1 MTART
6 RMACVGWTIAG
17 AYMAAAIAACD
28 IDPDPADRPDEL
40 DYRVRD
46 SAGITIVESGRP
58 APDSR
63 LGWQVG
69 AAPQLSLGAAIG
81 EADYQLYEV
90 GDATRLAD
98 GRFVVANGGS
108 NQLLAFDAAG
118 NYLAAWA
125 GQGDGPGE
133 FRSLARVAYSPGDS
147 VLAGNSRDGRASF
160 FDIDGT
166 HGRTTMLQ
174 GSPGPFMRAMGREQD
189 DHIVIDVLPDG
200 SLFTKTTEGYET
212 TGFWRWQSAY
222 ALMTADGGTTA
233 ALGEYPG
240 PEIYS
245 ENVFAEEQRMVYVTP
260 LRHPFG
266 KSTFTA
272 VWGDLVAFGRNEAYE
287 IRAFSSDGSLAR
299 IVRRDYVPGAPTQE
313 QQDAHF
319 RERFADLSDDERTS
333 RLGVAANVPMVETFP
348 AYAGIEGDALGYLWV
363 REFERPGDESEN
375 PVWTVFDPEGR
386 ALGFVETPSG
396 LTIYEIGEDYI
407 LGKRTGELDIESV
420 ELWGLT
426 RTEGD

>member
-6 RMACVGWTIAG
+6 RVACVGWTIAG

-40 DYRVRD
+40 DYGVRD

-63 LGWQVG
+63 LGWQAG
-69 AAPQLSLGAAIG
+69 AAPQLSLGAAVG

-98 GRFVVANGGS
+98 GRIVVANGGS
-108 NQLLAFDAAG
+108 NQLLVFDAAG

-133 FRSLARVAYSPGDS
+133 FRSLATVHRLAGDS
-147 VLAGNSRDGRASF
+147 LIAADSEQGRVSVFDLEGN
-160 FDIDGT
+160 
-166 HGRTTMLQ
+166 HGRTTTLK
-174 GSPGPFMRAMGREQD
+174 GAPGGFFKEISTDPADHRMMG
-189 DHIVIDVLPDG
+189 VLPDG
-200 SLFTKTTEGYET
+200 TLLTRDVGGYMT
-212 TGFWRWQSAY
+212 QGLWRWDHSYGLAR
-222 ALMTADGGTTA
+222 ADGTGGMS
-233 ALGEYPG
+233 LGDYPG
-240 PEIYS
+240 PETYS
-245 ENVFAEEQRMVYVTP
+245 ESVHVEEERMVYVMP

-266 KSTFTA
+266 KTTVTSA
-272 VWGDLVAFGRNEAYE
+272 WGGLVAVGRNETYE
-287 IRAFSSDGSLAR
+287 IKAFASDGSLAR
-299 IVRRDYVPGAPTQE
+299 IVRLDHVPGAPTQE
-313 QQDAHF
+313 QQDAHL
-319 RERFADLSDDERTS
+319 RERLANLTEEERAP
-333 RLGVAANVPMVETFP
+333 RLEVAANLPMVETFP

-363 REFERPGDESEN
+363 REFKRPGDESEN

-386 ALGFVETPSG
+386 ALGFVETPAG
-396 LTIYEIGEDYI
+396 LTIYEIGADYI

-420 ELWGLT
+420 ELWGLS
-426 RTEGD
+426 R

>member
-6 RMACVGWTIAG
+6 RVACVGWTIAG

-69 AAPQLSLGAAIG
+69 AAPQLSLGAAVG
-81 EADYQLYEV
+81 QADYQLYEV

-98 GRFVVANGGS
+98 GRIVVANGGS
-108 NQLLAFDAAG
+108 NQLLVFDAAG

-147 VLAGNSRDGRASF
+147 LLAGNSRDGRTSF
-160 FDIDGT
+160 FDIDGN
-166 HGRTTMLQ
+166 HGRTTTLQ
-174 GSPGPFMRAMGREQD
+174 GKPGPFMRGMGREQD

-200 SLFTKTTEGYET
+200 SLFTKNTEGYET

-245 ENVFAEEQRMVYVTP
+245 ENVFAEEQRMVYVHT
-260 LRHPFG
+260 LRHPFA

-272 VWGDLVAFGRNEAYE
+272 VWGDLVAFGTTTKPTRSGLSPATD
-287 IRAFSSDGSLAR
+287 RSPASSVATTCPAH
-299 IVRRDYVPGAPTQE
+299 RRRSSRMRT
-313 QQDAHF
+313 F

-333 RLGVAANVPMVETFP
+333 RLGVAANVPLVDAFP
-348 AYAGIEGDALGYLWV
+348 AYSDVKGDALGYLWV

-386 ALGFVETPSG
+386 ALGLVETPAG
-396 LTIYEIGEDYI
+396 LTIYEIGADYI

-420 ELWGLT
+420 ELWGLS
-426 RTEGD
+426 R